1 MDRLEMEDN
10 FYAEVEKLGDLK
22 LMFSN
27 SDFDFNDKYMTT
39 AKKDVILSKISKSQ
53 EYADAWKR
61 NYSSVFY
68 SDLKTRLLN
77 GSNFFMRFF
86 GSPFS
91 GKSFVG
97 LYIAYLSTMLGFQY
111 QNLFSTS
118 QAQILLS
125 QNSYNVAK
133 GKESPI
139 TKMLF
144 NIDETQQKWGVGSK
158 ASNVYFQQLTEFM
171 RALQIC
177 ITIINPNDT
186 SDAETQLETIGYTLP
201 DENGVIYTK
210 SMIYY
215 LIDKRSSI
223 YKPIGYLV
231 TKTPPKNF
239 IDAYLLQKDQFLKNF
254 SSNRNP
260 NAEKN
265 DILNTMVWNDMSSQN
280 KDFLSK
286 ALLLNKENYVQ
297 AILKKEFSV
306 FNLPSQEQKELIE
319 SFKLKYFK
327 KEIQAGWATKLAN
340 MKSRVDKANIPQGI
354 KTVAVK

>member
-1 MDRLEMEDN
+1 MEDN
-10 FYAEVEKLGDLK
+10 FYEEIAKLSNAK
-22 LMFSN
+22 IMFSN
-27 SDFDFNDKYMTT
+27 SDYDFNDKYMTT
-39 AKKDVILSKISKSQ
+39 AKKDVILSKISKSE

-61 NYSSVFY
+61 NYSEVFY

-97 LYIAYLSTMLGFQY
+97 LYIAYLSTILGFQY

-118 QAQILLS
+118 QAQIILS

-186 SDAETQLETIGYTLP
+186 SNAETQLETIGYTLP

-215 LIDKRSSI
+215 QIDKRSDI

-231 TKTPPKNF
+231 SKTPPKNF
-239 IDAYLLQKDQFLKNF
+239 VDAYLIQKDQFLKNF
-254 SSNRNP
+254 SSNKNP

-265 DILNTMVWNDMSSQN
+265 EILNTMIWNDMEQN
-280 KDFLSK
+280 TKTFLSQ

-327 KEIQAGWATKLAN
+327 KEIQTGWETKLAN
-340 MKSRVDKANIPQGI
+340 MQNRVARANIPQGI
-354 KTVAVK
+354 KNVAVK